1 MKREVLLMF
10 VVLMCC
16 QMRAQQSFTVMS
28 YNIENAFD
36 TIHDA
41 GKMDAEYCDG
51 GERRWNKSRLFKKL
65 KGVSKVI
72 AAADE
77 KRPID
82 LIGLCEV
89 ENDTVMKWLTQRT
102 PLRTIGY
109 KYLMTHS
116 PDERGIDVALLYS
129 PFTFHPFENQSIRNS
144 LPKQQTRDIL
154 HVAGTLASGDTL
166 DVYVVHLPSKKGGSE
181 GHRLSMHLCQ
191 QLQAHTDSVRQH
203 RHHPNIIVMGD
214 FNAETNSQQ
223 LKLLTRSH
231 HLIDRTAK
239 LQPGTYKYQGE
250 WSILDHILTHTTTLS
265 HQQTRILTLPFLVE
279 PDPTHGGEKPK
290 RTYLGPAYKGGISD
304 HLPVVATFQI
314 K

>member
-82 LIGLCEV
+82 LIVLCEV
-89 ENDTVMKWLTQRT
+89 
-102 PLRTIGY
+102 
-109 KYLMTHS
+109 
-116 PDERGIDVALLYS
+116 
-129 PFTFHPFENQSIRNS
+129 
-144 LPKQQTRDIL
+144 
-154 HVAGTLASGDTL
+154 
-166 DVYVVHLPSKKGGSE
+166 
-181 GHRLSMHLCQ
+181 
-191 QLQAHTDSVRQH
+191 
-203 RHHPNIIVMGD
+203 
-214 FNAETNSQQ
+214 
-223 LKLLTRSH
+223 
-231 HLIDRTAK
+231 
-239 LQPGTYKYQGE
+239 
-250 WSILDHILTHTTTLS
+250 
-265 HQQTRILTLPFLVE
+265 
-279 PDPTHGGEKPK
+279 
-290 RTYLGPAYKGGISD
+290 
-304 HLPVVATFQI
+304 
-314 K
+314 

>member
-36 TIHDA
+36 TMHDE
-41 GKMDAEYCDG
+41 GKNDYEFCEG
-51 GERRWNKSRLFKKL
+51 GERKWSYTRLFNKL
-65 KGVSKVI
+65 KSVGKVI

-77 KRPID
+77 KRPLD
-82 LIGLCEV
+82 LIGLCAV
-89 ENDTVMKWLTQRT
+89 ENDTVMHYLTQRT

-250 WSILDHILTHTTTLS
+250 WSILDHILTHTTPLS
-265 HQQTRILTLPFLVE
+265 HQQTRILTLPFLLE
-279 PDPTHGGEKPK
+279 KDSPNGGEKPK